1 MKLNRWLKH
10 AAFLLLLFLFVVAIG
25 FAALPQVVA
34 AVPGQYRHRLPEP
47 LLDLVTTPMPAALP
61 APELKPGSYERSSVV
76 DIELPALA
84 AATPT
89 LHETPRP
96 TATQP
101 PEAELG
107 AAVTGLGETGMNAT
121 PHPSPTPLPTAT
133 ATPSPTPSPTATATP
148 QPPPPSARI
157 DGLRIVAQ
165 GFNNCGPATLTVN
178 LNFYGVAHRQAD
190 VAAVLKPN
198 PEDRNVTP
206 EEMRDYVLNHTD
218 LRATVHR
225 GGDLTLLKRFVAAGF
240 PVIIEKGYEPDARL
254 GWMGHYLTIFA
265 YNDEQGEF
273 RAIDTYL
280 GPWDSSGYRYSYEH
294 IERVWN
300 QFNNAFVVLYRPEQE
315 AAVHDILGPEM
326 LEPTAMWQ
334 NVALAAHAATR
345 DRPGDAFAWFNLG
358 SSLTRLGEL
367 TGNTEYFEMAAASF
381 DRSREIGLP
390 PRMLWY
396 QFEPYRAY
404 LEVGRLDDVF
414 TLTDAIL
421 RHEGGRGVEETYYY
435 RGLVLLAQGD
445 RDGARN
451 AFRRAVQLNA
461 NYIPPQEALSS
472 LE

>member
-1 MKLNRWLKH
+1 MGKLYKWLKH
-10 AAFLLLLFLFVVAIG
+10 GLFLLLLLVFLIAIG

-61 APELKPGSYERSSVV
+61 
-76 DIELPALA
+76 
-84 AATPT
+84 
-89 LHETPRP
+89 
-96 TATQP
+96 P
-101 PEAELG
+101 PEFRPGEYDRGRMVDVEIPPLG
-107 AAVTGLGETGMNAT
+107 GAIALPENTPPPPATETLGVATGAGVTALGETAVTLT
-121 PHPSPTPLPTAT
+121 PPPLPTPT
-133 ATPSPTPSPTATATP
+133 ATPSPTPAPTATATP
-148 QPPPPSARI
+148 QPPPAAARV

-178 LNFYGVAHRQAD
+178 LNFYAVPARQAE

-206 EEMRDYVLNHTD
+206 EEMRDYVLNHTE

-254 GWMGHYLTIFA
+254 GWMGHYLTVFA
-265 YNDEQGEF
+265 YDDEQAEI

-300 QFNNAFVVLYRPEQE
+300 QFNNAFVVLYRAEQE
-315 AAVHDILGPEM
+315 AVVHDLLGPDM
-326 LEPTAMWQ
+326 LEPTTMWQ
-334 NVALAAHAATR
+334 NAALATHAATQA
-345 DRPGDAFAWFNLG
+345 RPDDTFAWFNLG
-358 SSLTRLGEL
+358 SSLTRLGQL
-367 TGNTEYFEMAAASF
+367 TGNSEYFEMAAASF

-404 LEVGRLDDVF
+404 LEMGRLDDVF

-421 RHEGGRGVEETYYY
+421 RHEGGRGVEETFYY
-435 RGLVLLAQGD
+435 RGLALLAQGD
-445 RDGARN
+445 RDGAAN
-451 AFRRAVQLNA
+451 AFRRATQLNA
-461 NYIPPQEALSS
+461 NYIPPQEALSN